1 MFVRKKIAVV
11 STAALVSLFGATA
24 CGAVQDEVQ
33 QQAEDEVNNQRTQ
46 AEQRLQQEKT
56 KAIEKAKTTV
66 SQGG

>member
-1 MFVRKKIAVV
+1 MRKKIAIV
-11 STAALVSLFGATA
+11 SMAALVSLFGATA

>member
-1 MFVRKKIAVV
+1 MQRKIAVI

-33 QQAEDEVNNQRTQ
+33 QQAEDEVNNQKTQ

>member
-1 MFVRKKIAVV
+1 MRKKIAIV

>member
-1 MFVRKKIAVV
+1 MRKKIAVV

>member
-1 MFVRKKIAVV
+1 MQRKIAVV

-33 QQAEDEVNNQRTQ
+33 QQAEDEVNNQKTQ